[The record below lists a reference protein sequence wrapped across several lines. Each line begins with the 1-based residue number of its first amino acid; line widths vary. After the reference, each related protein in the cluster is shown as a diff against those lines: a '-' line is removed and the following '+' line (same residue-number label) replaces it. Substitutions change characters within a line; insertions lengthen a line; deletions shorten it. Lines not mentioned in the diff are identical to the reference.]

1 MDNNKKNATVVSIAN
16 GVGNRPIDVEYR
28 KGDTVASVLERAG
41 IVVESGMTPTLGK
54 KRVRNP
60 EKTAV
65 SAGDLIVIAGKPS
78 NGQI

>member
-1 MDNNKKNATVVSIAN
+1 MDNNKKNTTVVYVAY
-16 GVGNRPIDVEYR
+16 GVGNQPIEVEYH

-41 IVVESGMTPTLGK
+41 IVVERGMTPTLGK

-60 EKTAV
+60 EKTTV
-65 SAGDLIVIAGKPS
+65 SAGDLIVIAGQPS